1 MPMKHKLIILA
12 LCAVALLA
20 LCVPALAAD
29 TGYTGPVDPETGNPE
44 GETGQQDAGSRTALS
59 ATMYYDWNTHDFAF
73 PIPDTLGE
81 VHSNAADGMVLTTPV
96 YLTLSGD
103 VPVEVYRNGAAYTG
117 DRGRIDAVGTYSV
130 SASVGT
136 QSRRLLSFTLVGSST
151 NALHSFLAPDGF
163 FVREAARDG
172 NPIYA
177 DRFSLSMETE
187 GSYAVEYECSATDIV
202 YKLETTIDR
211 TPPALQF
218 EGSADRQGRIR
229 SALKFSGLQNGDG
242 IYLTRFG
249 EQVQPIFNGDGTGEV
264 HDPGNYTM
272 TVFDSAGNTVDYQ
285 FIILQYYN
293 LQSWVFF
300 LLVAAVLAAVVAYI
314 IVKRRRLK
322 VA

>member
-1 MPMKHKLIILA
+1 MKHRSLS
-12 LCAVALLA
+12 LA
-20 LCVPALAAD
+20 LCVLLLLCFCLPALAAD
-29 TGYTGPVDPETGNPE
+29 TDYTGPLDPETGQPK
-44 GETGQQDAGSRTALS
+44 GEADPQSSDTRPALS
-59 ATMYYDWNTHDFAF
+59 DTMYYDWNTHDFAY

-96 YLTLSGD
+96 TLTVTGDIPLS
-103 VPVEVYRNGAAYTG
+103 VYRNGSEYTG
-117 DRGRIDAVGTYSV
+117 DLGRIAEVGGYTV
-130 SASVGT
+130 SASVSG

-229 SALKFSGLQNGDG
+229 SALSG
-242 IYLTRFG
+242 
-249 EQVQPIFNGDGTGEV
+249 V
-264 HDPGNYTM
+264 
-272 TVFDSAGNTVDYQ
+272 
-285 FIILQYYN
+285 
-293 LQSWVFF
+293 
-300 LLVAAVLAAVVAYI
+300 
-314 IVKRRRLK
+314 RRRLLCSSYRSEQICPGG
-322 VA
+322 VIRRYVGIVSLYSYHLRSCGRVLR